1 LNSYFAP
8 FGGQKA
14 VDAARTQAGEI
25 FFTEGNKHWRS
36 ATVRRLARTVR
47 AVEMNAVRHEQYA
60 ASTRPYWFEPISLRA
75 RVQQSSATA
84 VLGESLEPPCDL
96 IPIKRRIGPNATVP
110 LARQAV
116 IALSEVA
123 LGAIPWARVG
133 SGKLE
138 VEWSEPVDN
147 PARRD
152 VNLRLTNTRLM

>member
-14 VDAARTQAGEI
+14 ADAARTQAGEI

-36 ATVRRLARTVR
+36 AAVRWLTSSVR
-47 AVEMNAVRHEQYA
+47 AMKVNAVGHEKDA
-60 ASTRPYWFEPISLRA
+60 RRALPDRLEPIGFGA
-75 RVQQSSATA
+75 RVKQRGTAT
-84 VLGESLEPPCDL
+84 VLGQALNPPCDL
-96 IPIKRRIGPNATVP
+96 IPIKRRIEPNTTVP

-133 SGKLE
+133 SGRIE

-152 VNLRLTNTRLM
+152 VNLCLADTCLM

>member
-1 LNSYFAP
+1 MDVALS
-8 FGGQKA
+8 Q
-14 VDAARTQAGEI
+14 
-25 FFTEGNKHWRS
+25 TEKVLFSEGDEHRRR

-47 AVEMNAVRHEQYA
+47 AVEMNAVGHEQDA

-84 VLGESLEPPCDL
+84 VLGETLDPPCDL
-96 IPIKRRIGPNATVP
+96 IPIKRRIEPNTTVP

-133 SGKLE
+133 SGRIE

-152 VNLRLTNTRLM
+152 VNLRLADTCLM